1 MHTIFAM
8 VSFGQDMSSSVIGE
22 EELHEARK
30 KHLQGYTDSSVD
42 LEENPR
48 KIPRIEELA
57 APSGSV
63 VSSEGFNSL
72 RIDSSIQDTQ
82 SFSNKF
88 GVPSEQK
95 QSGTPF

>member
-1 MHTIFAM
+1 MHTVFAM
-8 VSFGQDMSSSVIGE
+8 VSFGQDVSCSVIGE

-42 LEENPR
+42 LEESLQ

-57 APSGSV
+57 VPSDSV

-72 RIDSSIQDTQ
+72 RIDSFDTRHSIILQ
-82 SFSNKF
+82 
-88 GVPSEQK
+88 
-95 QSGTPF
+95 